1 LKRCGNANSAIGAGR
16 HQEIAAPTNLP
27 LADSVFATS
36 LQAMKLRSAVL
47 SSILVCVAGCAAITP
62 ASIVENFN
70 RNATATAVRES
81 VEHFHESLRK
91 RDVDAILGCFLADTS
106 FRAYDGD
113 EGWLT
118 YDNIRL
124 QDVPAFRRLK
134 SVEIHIDSLSISV
147 LSPSAAVV
155 SNNLLEAFTDSA
167 GHTQRL
173 RVTQTMVWTRVVD
186 GWKIAHLHS
195 SERSDSTKLDR

>member
-1 LKRCGNANSAIGAGR
+1 MRPRRSLLAVA
-16 HQEIAAPTNLP
+16 IAA
-27 LADSVFATS
+27 
-36 LQAMKLRSAVL
+36 
-47 SSILVCVAGCAAITP
+47 LVTGCAAITP
-62 ASIVENFN
+62 ASIVEYFN
-70 RNATATAVRES
+70 RDATATAVRES
-81 VEHFHESLRK
+81 LEHFHDGLRT
-91 RDVDAILGCFLADTS
+91 RNVGVILGFFLADTS

-155 SNNLLEAFTDSA
+155 SDNLHETFADSS
-167 GHTQRL
+167 GNVQRL
-173 RVTQTMVWTRVVD
+173 RVTQTMVWTRIAD

-195 SERSDSTKLDR
+195 SERPDSTK